1 MTTMYRLMI
10 ALIFLMATATFSGAA
25 EKQTETRPKSSIT
38 HGKTGIAYMGSADVN
53 AYFLGMSIR
62 TSHGVIFTDCNIFL
76 GGSLEFS
83 GGYDGTALRLSASGK
98 WYYPKAGKVQG
109 FIGLDAGALYYF
121 PGYSRSTA
129 KPEQELMPARIIPN
143 INPALGFSVNFR
155 KVSLEVAMRFNN
167 MPIVLFDGSNAWF
180 PGLSLGISF

>member
-62 TSHGVIFTDCNIFL
+62 TSHGVIFTDCNVFL
-76 GGSLEFS
+76 GGSLEGSF
-83 GGYDGTALRLSASGK
+83 GMDGTAIKLSAYSK
-98 WYYPKAGKVQG
+98 WYYPRAGKVQG
-109 FIGLDAGALYYF
+109 FIGLEAGGIYTF
-121 PGYSRSTA
+121 EGKTFGNNE
-129 KPEQELMPARIIPN
+129 PETIPAYIIPN
-143 INPALGFSVNFR
+143 INPALGFSVNFK
-155 KVSLEVAMRFNN
+155 KVSLEIAMRFNTLSQVIFN
-167 MPIVLFDGSNAWF
+167 GSNVWY